1 MSIRK
6 LFLSLTFLFLALC
19 GFAQDEVCREI
30 CGAKFGDSYTNVK
43 NILER
48 KFGEPNSWDID
59 KTCIT
64 YRGISYGG
72 IYFSTVLFY
81 FQYSPAGFSYFN
93 RCIMASENKTAKE
106 AISKRDYIK
115 SVLAKRYKMTE
126 AVDDGGFKYYHGGT
140 SPQQEDYFGFCID
153 VIKLDD
159 GTYAARL
166 DYGPY
171 QYVDEE
177 F

>member
-6 LFLSLTFLFLALC
+6 LFLSLAFSLFALC
-19 GFAQDEVCREI
+19 SFAQGEICREI

-59 KTCIT
+59 KTSIV
-64 YRGISYGG
+64 YRGVSYAGV
-72 IYFSTVLFY
+72 YFSTVYFD
-81 FQYSPAGFSYFN
+81 FQYSSGGFSYFN
-93 RCIMASENKTAKE
+93 RCIMVSEVKTAKE
-106 AISKRDYIK
+106 AISQRDIIK
-115 SVLAKRYKMTE
+115 EILERKYTIYE
-126 AVDDGGFKYYHGGT
+126 GTDGNGFKYYVGGRT
-140 SPQQEDYFGFCID
+140 PQQDDKFGFTID
-153 VIKLDD
+153 ILKYKDE
-159 GTYAARL
+159 TYGVRL

-171 QYVDEE
+171 QYIDEE

>member
-6 LFLSLTFLFLALC
+6 LFLSLTFSLLALC
-19 GFAQDEVCREI
+19 SFAQGEICREI

-59 KTCIT
+59 KTSII
-64 YRGISYGG
+64 YRNVNYGG
-72 IYFSTVLFY
+72 MYFTTVIFT
-81 FQYSPAGFSYFN
+81 FQYSSVGFSYLN
-93 RCIMASENKTAKE
+93 RCIMVSEVKTAKE
-106 AISKRDYIK
+106 AISQRDIIK
-115 SVLAKRYKMTE
+115 TVLARKYKMHEETGE
-126 AVDDGGFKYYHGGT
+126 NGFKCYAGGK
-140 SPQQEDYFGFCID
+140 SPQQDGFGFYID
-153 VIKLDD
+153 VIKYND
-159 GTYAARL
+159 GTYGARL

-171 QYVDEE
+171 QYIDEE

>member
-6 LFLSLTFLFLALC
+6 LFLSFTFSLLALC
-19 GFAQDEVCREI
+19 AFAQGEICREI

-59 KTCIT
+59 KTSII
-64 YRGISYGG
+64 YRDVSYGG
-72 IYFSTVLFY
+72 MYFSAVHFK
-81 FQYSPAGFSYFN
+81 FQYSSSGFSYFN
-93 RCIMASENKTAKE
+93 RCIMVADEKTAKE
-106 AISKRDYIK
+106 AISKRDAIK
-115 SVLAKRYKMTE
+115 SVLAKKYKITE
-126 AVDDGGFKYYHGGT
+126 ATDDNGFKCYGGGM
-140 SPQQEDYFGFCID
+140 SPQQDDFGFCID
-153 VIKLDD
+153 VIKYDD
-159 GTYAARL
+159 GTYGTRL

-171 QYVDEE
+171 KFIDEE